1 MVTRKHNHNTLAS
14 VFTLTLFFLSLTLLT
29 FATTAQATLLT
40 YEDAGTVNNMENDLP
55 GYGDNVT
62 HPDAGSP
69 ATGDAGGDT
78 PNITVDHGNAGVWN
92 NAEVYGLNGSGYLFL
107 MTGGGATETDITFTA
122 SADEVNLDGF
132 LFGAGA
138 PSMEGTV
145 SVSVDGGPFDV
156 IRSGPLGEGVAETY
170 TGLTYSGTTVVL
182 RGEAIAGAATNLA
195 FDDIQFSASGTG
207 IIGDADGSGEVDEL
221 DLQILLDNYFVT
233 DPQPG
238 FSEGNFNFDPT
249 VDTLDF
255 IIWRTE
261 FLAGGGSLEGL
272 NIEFPSVP
280 EPSSVVL
287 MAIGFM
293 ALVRHRGQNRVV
305 A

>member
-1 MVTRKHNHNTLAS
+1 MYKTIATCVAIG
-14 VFTLTLFFLSLTLLT
+14 LT
-29 FATTAQATLLT
+29 FAWVTTAGATLLT
-40 YEDAGTVNNMENDLP
+40 YEVGRIGNMDTGLP
-55 GYGDNVT
+55 SYGDNVT

-78 PNITVDHGNAGVWN
+78 PNITVDHGNAGTWD
-92 NAEVYGLNGSGYLFL
+92 NAGDYGLNDSGYLYF
-107 MTGGGATETDITFTA
+107 TSNPHDITFTA

-138 PSMEGTV
+138 PDMEGTV

-156 IRSGPLGEGVAETY
+156 IRSGPLGVGVAETY

-182 RGEAIAGAATNLA
+182 RSEAIAGAATNLA